1 MMIRPTKATGLGVRF
16 EAERKANGTEMMKA
30 PSASPRISVQLTILA
45 LSIAALAMAT
55 SLNLLIDAGALV
67 HDITCPTHGWV
78 S

>member
-1 MMIRPTKATGLGVRF
+1 
-16 EAERKANGTEMMKA
+16 MMKA
-30 PSASPRISVQLTILA
+30 PSASSRISVQLTILA